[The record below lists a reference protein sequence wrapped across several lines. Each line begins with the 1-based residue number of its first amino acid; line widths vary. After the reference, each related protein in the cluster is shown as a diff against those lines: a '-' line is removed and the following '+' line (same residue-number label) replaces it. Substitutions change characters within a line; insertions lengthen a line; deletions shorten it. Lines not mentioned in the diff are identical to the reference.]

1 MPENSDARLQSEHA
15 ALEKLRGA
23 STILTFTTAGDP
35 PQRYT
40 IAFRGHG
47 ICRGGSASGGV
58 EMATVHR
65 VEVRLPYDYPLHPPE
80 VRWLTPIMHPNI
92 SYSGCVN
99 LKEIGIDWTPEI
111 TLDAL
116 CERLWDVV
124 RLAYINPTE
133 PSNFAAEK
141 WLSEQTQYALPLDSR
156 PLRDIVPTANP
167 NIVRY
172 TRRDGQ
178 TLAFDEAGASDEVLF
193 IDEHTPV
200 PRLPGRAGDEE
211 IFYIGD
217 E

>member
-1 MPENSDARLQSEHA
+1 MPENSDARLQAEHA
-15 ALEKLRGA
+15 ALEKLRGD
-23 STILTFTTAGDP
+23 STILTFTSTGDP

-47 ICRGGSASGGV
+47 ICRGGSSSGGV
-58 EMATVHR
+58 EIASVHR
-65 VEVRLPYDYPLHPPE
+65 VEVRLPYDYPLHPPD

-99 LKEIGIDWTPEI
+99 LKEIGVEWTPEI

-124 RLAYINPTE
+124 RLAYINTTE

-178 TLAFDEAGASDEVLF
+178 TMVFDDAEASTDVLF

-200 PRLPGRAGDEE
+200 PRLPGRSGDKD